1 MATNGLS
8 TTYGDLL
15 GEGWLKFDVPN
26 TSGTTAKVLP
36 AGYNEEC
43 VIEFIIKMGTGYS
56 LQSVY
61 NPGGTTDAGFAL
73 LPAPG
78 TAGADIG
85 VMKPVKSD
93 GTLNTTHV
101 INLVKDATTGA
112 LSVRQNTSASRNAAT
127 IWCRRIG

>member
-8 TTYGDLL
+8 TTFGDLL
-15 GEGWLKFDVPN
+15 GEGWLKFDVAS

-43 VIEFIIKMGTGYS
+43 VIQFIIKMGTGYS

-61 NPGGTTDAGFAL
+61 NPGGTTSAGFAL

-78 TAGADIG
+78 TAGTDVG
-85 VMKPVKSD
+85 VINPVKSD

-112 LSVRQNTSASRNAAT
+112 LSVRQNTSATRNTAT